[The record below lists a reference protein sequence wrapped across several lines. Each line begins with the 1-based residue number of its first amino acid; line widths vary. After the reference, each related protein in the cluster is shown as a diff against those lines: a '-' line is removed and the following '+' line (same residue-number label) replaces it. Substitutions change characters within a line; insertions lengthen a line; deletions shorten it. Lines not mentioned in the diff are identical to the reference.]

1 MIFQCSVSG
10 VIYYI
15 VFSFCRLLFQLHVFW
30 QYSII
35 SKSVKYVATSTYHRD
50 LIYSPPRNPRVGSK
64 SPTLFVKKPL
74 CTGDLSPARKIF
86 IERPV
91 GYHSMKFRNFPNISF
106 ASFAFYFLVRPNFV
120 KNSHIQA
127 RIFFISLKT
136 ILNQT

>member
-1 MIFQCSVSG
+1 MIFQRSVSG

-15 VFSFCRLLFQLHVFW
+15 VFSFRRLLFQPHVFW

-35 SKSVKYVATSTYHRD
+35 SKSVKYVTTSTYHCD
-50 LIYSPPRNPRVGSK
+50 LIYSPPRNPRVGTK
-64 SPTLFVKKPL
+64 SPVLFVKKPL
-74 CTGDLSPARKIF
+74 CTGDLSPACKIF